1 MLSASTVSSSS
12 SGFSPKPE
20 ISTPSSQLS
29 FDSKKANH
37 SPLSELIEAEQSF
50 IETINMIDSHIGP
63 IWVKQM
69 ASSAPDFSEL
79 LRCIHAILKAN
90 KQFCEKLTKIAAGSQ
105 SIGDLGDTLMQW
117 VRDLEIPYANYSRS
131 YIPNLG
137 QRQDIAENK
146 AIQSVLQELSSSAS
160 YDLTLESLF
169 NAPIQQLK
177 YYKELYNRLK
187 EGTSPDRTDYRVL
200 MRAIEK
206 IDTVIRMVRTAVQ
219 LPFSQAD
226 KYQQQDQ
233 ELAQFQSQV
242 DCSQVVDLYSDK
254 PVSYTLELSDPNMQL
269 VMRDSF
275 DMLFDN
281 NRSPPMC
288 VHLVLTTDV
297 LIITQEINSSQFA
310 LLYPAIPI
318 NHITVKAD
326 MIEKE
331 AAGEYVI
338 QLSVLGK
345 KQITLCARSK
355 ETQNT
360 WTGSSDSTPRTLSVA
375 AQKKMLANKPTM
387 DFGVRLQP
395 LPTNARDA
403 KKLIERKNIANI
415 RTTDIV
421 TFYSESEHVSPIES
435 SDDEDPNQRDTIMN
449 IYDKRAK
456 ETKSKQDSNTVAPQ
470 QINVAFETSNAS
482 QTQVKLISTPPKK
495 DNLNVKDNW
504 SPNTLQSPAAE
515 IPVKAVSH
523 VQQAHI
529 EPHKSQ
535 IETMYISDKT
545 EYNST
550 SFSPLNQQMNKLAI
564 SPDRS
569 RGNDSKPS
577 SPRAVEVQRA
587 IIPQAM
593 QAVTQKT
600 NDYLLQNEN
609 SPAVP
614 RKNLIPQASPHHPQ
628 QRPPHQQQHRPQGPQ
643 QSHSQH
649 HYPGMAERSPKPMP
663 ASPHQPRPMQHV
675 GNHSTS
681 PGLQKRG
688 PPPVLDSPT
697 SPKSQLPNQF
707 NAPSPTPS
715 QLHQARSTEDFNRP
729 YSPGQYNPNTD
740 VRQVLFSNDQ
750 CQVFHWK
757 NDSWYAVEGQCLLQI
772 RLTHSSYT
780 CVTVELQNS
789 AQLYLNAWILPDTV
803 TRQPSA
809 TDISISLYLGMQK
822 ENYLVHFQQPQDA
835 SVFFQLIQQAHSEA
849 VQMSA
854 SQPTPQQEDT
864 YDDPEPVDTVNV
876 PQSSRPILQCK
887 AKLFIKNE
895 TSSWSAFGSVNMQI
909 SQQSPSMRM
918 LIEIQNDKTKL
929 VSSIVRS
936 GNVEKIGPKRISF
949 LLTDESSKTS
959 IVYMIHVREDQNASK
974 IFEYLRIKNAE
985 NGW

>member
-79 LRCIHAILKAN
+79 LRCIHAVLKAN
-90 KQFCEKLTKIAAGSQ
+90 KQFCAKLTKIAAGSQ
-105 SIGDLGDTLMQW
+105 SISDLGDTLMQW
-117 VRDLEIPYANYSRS
+117 ATNSNDLQVRDLEVPYTNYSRS

-146 AIQSVLQELSSSAS
+146 EIQSVLQELSSSAS

-206 IDTVIRMVRTAVQ
+206 INTVMKMVRTADQ

-226 KYQQQDQ
+226 KYQQQDK

-242 DCSQVVDLYSDK
+242 DCSQVVDLYNDS

-281 NRSPPMC
+281 NRSPLMC

-297 LIITQEINSSQFA
+297 LIITQEISSSQFV

-338 QLSVLGK
+338 QFSVLGK

-375 AQKKMLANKPTM
+375 AQKKMLAKKPKM
-387 DFGVRLQP
+387 DFGIRLQP
-395 LPTNARDA
+395 LPTNARDV
-403 KKLIERKNIANI
+403 KKLIERKKIANI

-421 TFYSESEHVSPIES
+421 TFYSESENVSPIES
-435 SDDEDPNQRDTIMN
+435 SDDEDPNYRDTIMD

-456 ETKSKQDSNTVAPQ
+456 DTRSKQDSDTVAPQ

-482 QTQVKLISTPPKK
+482 QAQVKLIPTPPKK

-523 VQQAHI
+523 VQQAYI
-529 EPHKSQ
+529 E
-535 IETMYISDKT
+535 
-545 EYNST
+545 
-550 SFSPLNQQMNKLAI
+550 
-564 SPDRS
+564 
-569 RGNDSKPS
+569 
-577 SPRAVEVQRA
+577 
-587 IIPQAM
+587 
-593 QAVTQKT
+593 
-600 NDYLLQNEN
+600 
-609 SPAVP
+609 
-614 RKNLIPQASPHHPQ
+614 
-628 QRPPHQQQHRPQGPQ
+628 
-643 QSHSQH
+643 
-649 HYPGMAERSPKPMP
+649 
-663 ASPHQPRPMQHV
+663 
-675 GNHSTS
+675 
-681 PGLQKRG
+681 
-688 PPPVLDSPT
+688 
-697 SPKSQLPNQF
+697 
-707 NAPSPTPS
+707 
-715 QLHQARSTEDFNRP
+715 
-729 YSPGQYNPNTD
+729 
-740 VRQVLFSNDQ
+740 
-750 CQVFHWK
+750 
-757 NDSWYAVEGQCLLQI
+757 
-772 RLTHSSYT
+772 
-780 CVTVELQNS
+780 
-789 AQLYLNAWILPDTV
+789 
-803 TRQPSA
+803 
-809 TDISISLYLGMQK
+809 
-822 ENYLVHFQQPQDA
+822 
-835 SVFFQLIQQAHSEA
+835 
-849 VQMSA
+849 
-854 SQPTPQQEDT
+854 
-864 YDDPEPVDTVNV
+864 
-876 PQSSRPILQCK
+876 
-887 AKLFIKNE
+887 
-895 TSSWSAFGSVNMQI
+895 
-909 SQQSPSMRM
+909 
-918 LIEIQNDKTKL
+918 
-929 VSSIVRS
+929 
-936 GNVEKIGPKRISF
+936 
-949 LLTDESSKTS
+949 
-959 IVYMIHVREDQNASK
+959 
-974 IFEYLRIKNAE
+974 
-985 NGW
+985 